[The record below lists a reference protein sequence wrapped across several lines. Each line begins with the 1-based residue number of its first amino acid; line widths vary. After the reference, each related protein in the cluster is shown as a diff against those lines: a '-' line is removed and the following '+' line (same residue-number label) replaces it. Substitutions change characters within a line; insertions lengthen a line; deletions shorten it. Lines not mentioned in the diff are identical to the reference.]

1 MDAVAVGT
9 IVLAIATLV
18 LAVGVW
24 RQVRLQGEQLAA
36 SERPCVYPITPHKW
50 LAHLGDG
57 GRWLTFRNGG
67 TGIARNVRGRLW
79 WHDKDGKA
87 SLIGQ
92 TLGPGDHFRVWLRER
107 KEVTR
112 WYGAEGYVIYEDVRG
127 VEWQSRFRYEHTAT
141 KSGLGSSTGV
151 RHLSSA
157 TPRPHFPARAGRTRT
172 SPTWLSP
179 CATGLDAGST
189 RRRSATRRRQA
200 ASVPRSQTLEFDPGS
215 GLGGGRDRPHDP
227 RRPPQHGD
235 HANVPTP
242 SRDGLPR

>member
-112 WYGAEGYVIYEDVRG
+112 WYGAEGYVIY
-127 VEWQSRFRYEHTAT
+127 
-141 KSGLGSSTGV
+141 
-151 RHLSSA
+151 
-157 TPRPHFPARAGRTRT
+157 
-172 SPTWLSP
+172 
-179 CATGLDAGST
+179 
-189 RRRSATRRRQA
+189 
-200 ASVPRSQTLEFDPGS
+200 
-215 GLGGGRDRPHDP
+215 
-227 RRPPQHGD
+227 
-235 HANVPTP
+235 
-242 SRDGLPR
+242 